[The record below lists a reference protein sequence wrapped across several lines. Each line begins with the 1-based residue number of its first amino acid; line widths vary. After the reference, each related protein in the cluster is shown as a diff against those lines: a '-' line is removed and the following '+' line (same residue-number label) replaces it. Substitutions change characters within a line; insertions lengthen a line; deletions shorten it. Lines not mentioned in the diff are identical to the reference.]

1 MKDAKFLKK
10 KLLKDEIKNIQI
22 NVAIDQGSQLFTLYK
37 FLDKNASTFDNKSLQ
52 KLNKNKIAV

>member
-1 MKDAKFLKK
+1 MKDAKYLKK
-10 KLLKDEIKNIQI
+10 KLLKDEIKNIQT

-37 FLDKNASTFDNKSLQ
+37 FLDNNTSAFDNKSLQ

>member
-37 FLDKNASTFDNKSLQ
+37 FLDNNTSAFDNKSLQ

>member
-10 KLLKDEIKNIQI
+10 KLLKDKIKNIQI

-37 FLDKNASTFDNKSLQ
+37 FLDNNTSAFDNKSLQ
-52 KLNKNKIAV
+52 KLNKNKIAI

>member
-22 NVAIDQGSQLFTLYK
+22 NVGIDQGSQLFTLYK
-37 FLDKNASTFDNKSLQ
+37 FLDNNASTFDNKSLQ